1 MTVYGT
7 IAEYNPFHSGHKYL
21 LDRMHIN
28 SEDSVVVVM
37 SGNFVQ
43 RAEPACM
50 LTSSRCEAALRNG
63 ADLIIQLPLP
73 WSVSGAQN
81 FARGS
86 VSLLKATN
94 IVDTL
99 CFGSE
104 NGNIS
109 ALLNIAQCLR
119 DEETVKLMKNY
130 LSTGISFANARQRAV
145 KDNYPGLAP
154 ILDNPND
161 NLGIEYLNAMLELD
175 ATMSPM
181 CIKRYGAGH
190 DSNDIGAT
198 ASGKMLRK
206 LMQAGE
212 DVSPYMPK
220 TAYEVYA
227 RDRELRRISGGMAAI
242 ENTVLYKLR
251 TTTAKEISVCPDV
264 SEGIENCIV
273 NAARDART
281 IDELYSIAKSKRY
294 SHARIRRIVMSAFL
308 GIVAEDCTGLPP
320 YIKVLGFN
328 ERGRELMRDLR
339 EKADLPIITKYSDSK
354 KLDER
359 GKRIYDLECK
369 AADIYAL
376 SFWPAL
382 PCGTE
387 QRQRPVKLR
396 SDSPVEMPAD
406 ETEHPAPK
414 ENEEID
420 DEDSIFEE
428 KERKPEKRERR
439 LFGRNRNND

>member
-21 LDRMHIN
+21 LDRMHMN
-28 SEDSVVVVM
+28 SEDSVVVIM
-37 SGNFVQ
+37 TGNFVQ

-50 LTSSRCEAALRNG
+50 LPSSRCEAALRNG

-73 WSVSGAQN
+73 WSLSGAQN
-81 FARGS
+81 FARGG

-104 NGNIS
+104 NGNIT
-109 ALLNIAQCLR
+109 ALMNIAQALR
-119 DEETVKLMKNY
+119 EEEVVARMKSY
-130 LSTGISFANARQRAV
+130 LDTGISFANARQRAV
-145 KDNYPGLAP
+145 KDFYPGLSP

-161 NLGIEYLNAMLELD
+161 NLGIEYLNALLD
-175 ATMSPM
+175 FDCNISPM

-206 LMQAGE
+206 LIQSGE
-212 DVSPYMPK
+212 EVLSYMPK
-220 TAYEVYA
+220 TAYEVFK
-227 RDRELRRISGGMAAI
+227 RDYDMHRVSGGMAAF
-242 ENTVLYKLR
+242 ENIVLYKLR
-251 TTTAKEISVCPDV
+251 TTTAEEIAQAPDV

-273 NAARDART
+273 SAARDART
-281 IDELYSIAKSKRY
+281 IEELYSIAKSKRY
-294 SHARIRRIVMSAFL
+294 SHARIRRIVMSTFL
-308 GIVAEDCTGLPP
+308 GVKDGDCDGLPP
-320 YIKVLGFN
+320 YIRVLGFN
-328 ERGRELMRDLR
+328 ERGRELMRSLR
-339 EKADLPIITKYSDSK
+339 EKAELPIVTKYADVK

-359 GKRIYDLECK
+359 AQRIYELEAR

-387 QRQRPVKLR
+387 QRLRPVKLR
-396 SDSPVEMPAD
+396 SDSPVEMPGD
-406 ETEHPAPK
+406 EENKPAK
-414 ENEEID
+414 AATD
-420 DEDSIFEE
+420 DEDDDAAFNEV
-428 KERKPEKRERR
+428 ERKPEKRERR
-439 LFGRNRNND
+439 FGRRAKNAE

>member
-1 MTVYGT
+1 
-7 IAEYNPFHSGHKYL
+7 
-21 LDRMHIN
+21 
-28 SEDSVVVVM
+28 
-37 SGNFVQ
+37 
-43 RAEPACM
+43 
-50 LTSSRCEAALRNG
+50 
-63 ADLIIQLPLP
+63 
-73 WSVSGAQN
+73 
-81 FARGS
+81 
-86 VSLLKATN
+86 
-94 IVDTL
+94 
-99 CFGSE
+99 
-104 NGNIS
+104 
-109 ALLNIAQCLR
+109 
-119 DEETVKLMKNY
+119 
-130 LSTGISFANARQRAV
+130 
-145 KDNYPGLAP
+145 
-154 ILDNPND
+154 
-161 NLGIEYLNAMLELD
+161 
-175 ATMSPM
+175 
-181 CIKRYGAGH
+181 
-190 DSNDIGAT
+190 
-198 ASGKMLRK
+198 
-206 LMQAGE
+206 
-212 DVSPYMPK
+212 
-220 TAYEVYA
+220 
-227 RDRELRRISGGMAAI
+227 
-242 ENTVLYKLR
+242 
-251 TTTAKEISVCPDV
+251 
-264 SEGIENCIV
+264 
-273 NAARDART
+273 
-281 IDELYSIAKSKRY
+281 
-294 SHARIRRIVMSAFL
+294 MSAFL